1 MRSKV
6 LEIAYVSTPAF
17 PTSSVI
23 ITGGIVSSLTFSWH
37 ETQAVYS
44 VDFQP
49 LPISQLKRLLH
60 TGTDEEGVKG
70 KNAAAS
76 PMSKEKDRVDGGV
89 STPAASSSG
98 SAVASGSAVVARSYR
113 MATAGG
119 DSKVRVSPTPAP
131 GMLGQTRDVGR
142 DQSEGMQGKVTD
154 GIAVDGAPKCPPCQ
168 PCRAGRGDRPR
179 VPTSPAQDRISRH
192 AEQTYGAC
200 ECRAVQPERSHVGFR
215 WRW

>member
-6 LEIAYVSTPAF
+6 LEIAYVSTPAS
-17 PTSSVI
+17 PTSSVFT
-23 ITGGIVSSLTFSWH
+23 TGGIVSSLTFSWH

-70 KNAAAS
+70 KDAAAT
-76 PMSKEKDRVDGGV
+76 PTSKEKDRVDGGM
-89 STPAASSSG
+89 STPVASTSG
-98 SAVASGSAVVARSYR
+98 SAVASGGAVVARSYR

-119 DSKVRVSPTPAP
+119 DSKVRVSPPLHLKCWVNHATLE
-131 GMLGQTRDVGR
+131 GM
-142 DQSEGMQGKVTD
+142 QSQGMQGKLTD
-154 GIAVDGAPKCPPCQ
+154 GTVVDGAPKCPPCQ